1 MGDGPSPVRKARPFS
16 QWEGWRLSRFYDYFS
31 SRALVGRGFCF
42 GFCRGSWCLW
52 RGRLEPLSLCCSWS
66 LGREVGGGSGGA
78 PHPPNPPT
86 LCGSGG
92 GEGWRER
99 WGRGGGLAQS
109 RAEWLPDPQTDG
121 SNFRSRGAGLNCCP
135 KRQGPMSV
143 SRKQPQS
150 HTFGPDAALVFVYLT
165 MPEPGAEC
173 F

>member
-1 MGDGPSPVRKARPFS
+1 MLWFLQGVLVPM
-16 QWEGWRLSRFYDYFS
+16 EGLAGACLSLLLLEPGERS
-31 SRALVGRGFCF
+31 
-42 GFCRGSWCLW
+42 
-52 RGRLEPLSLCCSWS
+52 RGRFR
-66 LGREVGGGSGGA
+66 GRFPPPKPA
-78 PHPPNPPT
+78 PPP
-86 LCGSGG
+86 CEAQRG
-92 GEGWRER
+92 GEGWREM
-99 WGRGGGLAQS
+99 WGRSGGLAQS

-135 KRQGPMSV
+135 ERQGPMSV